1 MSQIANE
8 MGKARSRLKRLFM
21 SIDYLS
27 SLLLIEMKT
36 AITTA
41 AKTAKAMKRSSS
53 ITSMLSAF
61 GMTGL
66 NIKTKGSRLKLPSYG
81 DIG

>member
-8 MGKARSRLKRLFM
+8 MGKETSRLKRLFM

-36 AITTA
+36 AKTTA
-41 AKTAKAMKRSSS
+41 AKTANIMKRSSS
-53 ITSMLSAF
+53 ITIVSAF
-61 GMTGL
+61 GVIGL
-66 NIKTKGSRLKLPSYG
+66 NISEGQDCY
-81 DIG
+81 